1 MDLRKFVSG
10 IYKLAESDSL
20 LAYNRKHHKMR
31 KLIFT
36 YLLFQTG
43 ICFGQNVKLDI
54 SDYHCKIDDKI
65 YATYQLVNASY
76 SYSRATIVFL
86 TNKATLFELSVK
98 LQNQLKPKQEYTDI
112 WVLGIENFDSK
123 KITET
128 DKKIIDL
135 FLQNIIKYRADNSLP
150 EFTFE
155 RLNKEK
161 IFIERSDEVC
171 NYMICKSK

>member
-1 MDLRKFVSG
+1 
-10 IYKLAESDSL
+10 
-20 LAYNRKHHKMR
+20 MR

-36 YLLFQTG
+36 YLLFQAG
-43 ICFGQNVKLDI
+43 ISFGQNVKLEI
-54 SDYHCKIDDKI
+54 GDYHRKIDDKV

-86 TNKATLFELSVK
+86 TNKATLFDLSGK
-98 LQNQLKPKQEYTDI
+98 LQNLLRPKQEYTDI
-112 WVLGIENFDSK
+112 WILGIENFDSK
-123 KITET
+123 NVTET

-150 EFTFE
+150 EYTFE
-155 RLNKEK
+155 RLNTDK

-171 NYMICKSK
+171 KYMICKSKR